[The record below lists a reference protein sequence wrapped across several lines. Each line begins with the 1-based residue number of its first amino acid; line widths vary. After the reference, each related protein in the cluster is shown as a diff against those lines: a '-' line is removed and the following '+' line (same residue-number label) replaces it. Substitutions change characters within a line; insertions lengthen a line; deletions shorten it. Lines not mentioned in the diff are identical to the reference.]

1 MTTQVLLHHHTDE
14 ELCTNCSSCGGQGV
28 TGDSLTLQQKDSSA
42 DQYGSLPMV
51 VVKCP
56 TKQRLWDIYL

>member
-1 MTTQVLLHHHTDE
+1 MTTQVLLHCHIDDE
-14 ELCTNCSSCGGQGV
+14 FCTNCNSFGGQGV
-28 TGDSLTLQQKDSSA
+28 TGDGLTLQRKNHSA

-56 TKQRLWDIYL
+56 TKQKL